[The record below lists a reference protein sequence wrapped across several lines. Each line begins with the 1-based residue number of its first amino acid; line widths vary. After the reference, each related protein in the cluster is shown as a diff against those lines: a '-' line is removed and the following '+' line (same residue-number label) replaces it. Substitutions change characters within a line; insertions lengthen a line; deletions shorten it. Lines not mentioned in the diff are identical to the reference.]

1 MNFSCL
7 PEHLFSEKWNLP
19 WSGKGWLEEPSTWRH
34 FCVSLV
40 FLICFSLV
48 KYWVVFSGGCL
59 ISLFYCIWVQCMCS
73 KFTFLCLFPH
83 KVLNGINC
91 IKFRIR
97 KRLSCG
103 FQYKFLAEF
112 ARKPISV
119 QDKMIKTC
127 HRIPG
132 EKNMSL
138 EPCCVTR
145 RNSVYRMLAFLC
157 MWKI

>member
-1 MNFSCL
+1 MPSWTLVFRKMKSALIREGMTRGALNLKTLLC
-7 PEHLFSEKWNLP
+7 LFSVPHLLF
-19 WSGKGWLEEPSTWRH
+19 SG
-34 FCVSLV
+34 
-40 FLICFSLV
+40 
-48 KYWVVFSGGCL
+48 YWVVFSGGCL

-73 KFTFLCLFPH
+73 KFTFLCLFPP
-83 KVLNGINC
+83 KVLNGINW

-112 ARKPISV
+112 ARKPISM
-119 QDKMIKTC
+119 QYTMIKTC

-138 EPCCVTR
+138 EPCCVTG